1 MLSSFSQS
9 SGVRFMTAIME
20 SRRFVADHSAV
31 VEEKVTIATTLEE
44 VEALRDVWKS
54 LPVDDID
61 SDIDY
66 YMTVVRHADQVI
78 RPHVV
83 HIRQDGG
90 ADLLAVARLEN
101 LPVPFR
107 FGYRRLGSTTLRAIV
122 VTFGG
127 ILGARNKYEEEVV
140 LRHLMK
146 DLDKGVADLILMRN
160 VDVDSTLYATA
171 LAATGWARRAHAQ
184 PVSRRWMAV
193 IPDSMERFLE
203 TRSAKT
209 RGNLRRHDNQLRTEY
224 AGRLELRHLDHPED
238 ATELFRDMEAVAA
251 KTYQRGLG
259 VGFSGT
265 PMQCALVKLGLDRG
279 WYRTWMLYIDD
290 RPVAF
295 WSGFGY
301 GGTFQIGTP
310 GFDPDMSKLSIG
322 RFTMLRML
330 EDLCADPAISEL
342 DFGHGEA
349 EYKSSFGRAVRSE
362 SEVMLAASRPWPTL
376 VMLAVSSLSFA
387 NNLVRR
393 LVENSEWGR
402 RLKAGWRRRMA
413 GK

>member
-1 MLSSFSQS
+1 MKSSFSQS

-31 VEEKVTIATTLEE
+31 VEEKVTTATTLEE
-44 VEALRDVWKS
+44 VEALRDVWNS
-54 LPVDDID
+54 LHVDDID

-107 FGYRRLGSTTLRAIV
+107 FGYRRLGSATLRAIV

-127 ILGARNKYEEEVV
+127 ILGARNKYEEEIV

-160 VDVDSTLYATA
+160 VDVDSTLYTTA
-171 LAATGWARRAHAQ
+171 LAATGWAQRAHAQ

-193 IPDSMERFLE
+193 IPDSMTRFLE

-209 RGNLRRHDNQLRTEY
+209 RK
-224 AGRLELRHLDHPED
+224 P
-238 ATELFRDMEAVAA
+238 
-251 KTYQRGLG
+251 
-259 VGFSGT
+259 
-265 PMQCALVKLGLDRG
+265 
-279 WYRTWMLYIDD
+279 
-290 RPVAF
+290 
-295 WSGFGY
+295 
-301 GGTFQIGTP
+301 
-310 GFDPDMSKLSIG
+310 
-322 RFTMLRML
+322 
-330 EDLCADPAISEL
+330 IS
-342 DFGHGEA
+342 
-349 EYKSSFGRAVRSE
+349 
-362 SEVMLAASRPWPTL
+362 AASAWDFPARRCSVRL
-376 VMLAVSSLSFA
+376 SSLGSNA
-387 NNLVRR
+387 
-393 LVENSEWGR
+393 
-402 RLKAGWRRRMA
+402 AGTEPGCSISMSAPSPSGVALAMA
-413 GK
+413 ALSRSARPASTPI

>member
-1 MLSSFSQS
+1 
-9 SGVRFMTAIME
+9 MTAILE
-20 SRRFVADHSAV
+20 SRSFVADQSMT
-31 VEEKVTIATTLEE
+31 VEETVTVATTLDD
-44 VEALRDVWKS
+44 VEALRDVWSS
-54 LPVDDID
+54 LHVDDID

-66 YMTVVRHADQVI
+66 YMAVVRHADQVI

-83 HIRQDGG
+83 HIRREIGP
-90 ADLLAVARLEN
+90 DLLAVARLEN

-107 FGYRRLGSTTLRAIV
+107 FGYRLLGSATLRAIV

-127 ILGARNKYEEEVV
+127 ILGARNRYEEEIV

-160 VDVDSTLYATA
+160 VNVDSTLHMSA
-171 LAATGWARRAHAQ
+171 LAAAGWMQRSHAQ

-209 RGNLRRHDNQLRTEY
+209 RGNLRRHDRQLVAEFGDRMKLR
-224 AGRLELRHLDHPED
+224 RLERPED
-238 ATELFRDMEAVAA
+238 QEDLFRDMEIVAS

-265 PMQCALVKLGLDRG
+265 PMQRALIELGLARG
-279 WYRTWMLYIDD
+279 WYRTWMLYLDD

-295 WSGFGY
+295 WNGFGY

-310 GFDPDMSKLSIG
+310 GFDPDLSKASVG

-362 SEVMLAASRPWPTL
+362 SEVMLTASRPWPIL
-376 VMLAVSSLSFA
+376 IMLAVSALSFA
-387 NNLVRR
+387 NNTVRR
-393 LVENSEWGR
+393 IVENSEWGR